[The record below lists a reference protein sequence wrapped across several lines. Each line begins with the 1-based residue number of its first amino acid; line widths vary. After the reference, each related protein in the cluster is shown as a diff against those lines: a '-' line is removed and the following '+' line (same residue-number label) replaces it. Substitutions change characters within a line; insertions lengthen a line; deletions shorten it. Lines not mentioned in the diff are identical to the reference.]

1 MINPYSPYYMAKQ
14 PNPPIVMTVA
24 HAQAV
29 IDQFKSEI
37 HAIAE
42 SGQKMQAAL
51 DATKD
56 VLIQL
61 HPDLAQDIDQ
71 IDMFAQQV
79 GISLGKQAE
88 LTQLQNQFTSA
99 LPYDIKQ
106 QIQN

>member
-14 PNPPIVMTVA
+14 PNPPIQQTVD
-24 HAQAV
+24 HAQTV

-51 DATKD
+51 EATKD

-61 HPDLAQDIDQ
+61 HPDLAQDLDQ
-71 IDMFAQQV
+71 IDMFAQAV
-79 GISLGKQAE
+79 GVSLGKQQE
-88 LTQLQNQFTSA
+88 LIQLQNQFTSA

-106 QIQN
+106 QIQS